1 MLNLIKQTIAKATGF
16 IEGHI
21 LTKPRFVD
29 VIGTGSLESL
39 DVRKFAQ
46 FYAAFEAAQ
55 FYSQHLYNAEFYD
68 SYLDHV
74 AAMAKRAAA
83 QGDGA
88 FLEFGVATGTT
99 IKLIAAASG
108 RPVTGFDSFQ
118 GLPEDWRYGVKRG
131 AFALKVPVLP
141 DSISLKI
148 GLIEET
154 LPLYL
159 SDLGGK
165 SISFVHIDTD
175 LYKPAKLIL
184 SLCRQFFRQTVIVF
198 DEFFNYPGW
207 RDHEYRAFTEFQ
219 EEHGD
224 EFHIGYLGLG
234 GATAVSAL
242 VTRKSPTGLQ
252 RNVIHPSGPNPQ
264 RQQARP

>member
-1 MLNLIKQTIAKATGF
+1 MLNLIKQTVAEITAKATGF

-29 VIGTGSLESL
+29 IIGTRSLQSL

-118 GLPEDWRYGVKRG
+118 GLPEDWRYSVKRG
-131 AFALKVPVLP
+131 AFARKVPRPPGQYFPKNRANRSNITALP
-141 DSISLKI
+141 F
-148 GLIEET
+148 G
-154 LPLYL
+154 P
-159 SDLGGK
+159 
-165 SISFVHIDTD
+165 
-175 LYKPAKLIL
+175 
-184 SLCRQFFRQTVIVF
+184 RWQ
-198 DEFFNYPGW
+198 
-207 RDHEYRAFTEFQ
+207 DHLFC
-219 EEHGD
+219 
-224 EFHIGYLGLG
+224 
-234 GATAVSAL
+234 
-242 VTRKSPTGLQ
+242 
-252 RNVIHPSGPNPQ
+252 
-264 RQQARP
+264 AR